1 MKNTRIAGLLGFCFL
16 VGFVLVAAIA
26 GCSPSETSNPE
37 LPPANTTTDST
48 ETNETTVT
56 DIAVAKVEPQD
67 TVDTVAPA
75 GPESLFAFKLDDKGN
90 PIIDGGDWAQWGGT
104 SYRNNT
110 PEATGIP
117 IDWSV
122 GRLNRETGV
131 WANQKNIKWVSPVGS
146 QTYGNPVVSGGKVL
160 VGTNNSGGYLARYSA
175 KTCGNIRAKNYRL
188 AACMT
193 GRYKE
198 SAARRMSK
206 EIACGSCRVEERS
219 SASI

>member
-1 MKNTRIAGLLGFCFL
+1 MKNMRIAGLLGFCFL
-16 VGFVLVAAIA
+16 GGFVLVATIA

-56 DIAVAKVEPQD
+56 DIAVVEGEPQD

-122 GRLNRETGV
+122 GRLN
-131 WANQKNIKWVSPVGS
+131 
-146 QTYGNPVVSGGKVL
+146 
-160 VGTNNSGGYLARYSA
+160 
-175 KTCGNIRAKNYRL
+175 
-188 AACMT
+188 
-193 GRYKE
+193 
-198 SAARRMSK
+198 
-206 EIACGSCRVEERS
+206 
-219 SASI
+219 